1 MANARIL
8 VVEDEEPIRQ
18 GLLDVLVFHGF
29 AAEGAASGEAGLAA
43 VASRPPDLVILDVM
57 MPGLDGLEICR
68 RLRVAH
74 ADLPILMLTAK
85 GAEEDVVAGFNAGA
99 DDYVCKPFS
108 LRELMVRVEAILRR
122 SGRSPQ
128 SAPFDLGGV
137 RLDPGNLRLS
147 ADGAAPVDLTRR
159 ECHMLLHLHRHRDRI
174 VSRREFLAEVWGYSE
189 PDLETRTVDIHLQR
203 LRRKLEAV
211 SPRLGKTL
219 IETVRGSG
227 YRLRGAGKRDS

>member
-1 MANARIL
+1 MARARIL

-29 AAEGAASGEAGLAA
+29 TADGAASGEAGLAA
-43 VASRPPDLVILDVM
+43 VAARLPDLVLLDVM
-57 MPGLDGLEICR
+57 MPGLDGLETCR
-68 RLRVAH
+68 RLRVAY

-85 GAEEDVVAGFNAGA
+85 GAEEDIVAGFNAGA

-122 SGRSPQ
+122 AGRSPQ
-128 SAPFDLGGV
+128 SPPLDLGGIW
-137 RLDPGNLRLS
+137 LDPGNLRLFT
-147 ADGAAPVDLTRR
+147 DGAAVALTRR

-174 VSRREFLAEVWGYSE
+174 ISRREFLAEVWGYDE

-211 SPRLGKTL
+211 SPRLGRTI

-227 YRLRGAGKRDS
+227 YRLRESGAGTP

>member
-1 MANARIL
+1 MARARIL
-8 VVEDEEPIRQ
+8 VVDDEEPIRQ

-29 AAEGAASGEAGLAA
+29 APEGAASGETGLAA
-43 VASRPPDLVILDVM
+43 VAARPPDLVILDIM
-57 MPGLDGLEICR
+57 MPGLDGLETCR
-68 RLRVAH
+68 RLRESH

-85 GAEEDVVAGFNAGA
+85 GAEDDIVAGFNAGA

-128 SAPFDLGGV
+128 SPPLDLGGV
-137 RLDPGNLRLS
+137 WLDPGNLRLYTDDAS
-147 ADGAAPVDLTRR
+147 SSLTRR

-174 VSRREFLAEVWGYSE
+174 VSRREFLAEVWGYDE

-203 LRRKLEAV
+203 LRRKLETV
-211 SPRLGKTL
+211 SPRLGRTL
-219 IETVRGSG
+219 VETVRGSG
-227 YRLRGAGKRDS
+227 YRLRGAETGQR

>member
-1 MANARIL
+1 MARARIL

-29 AAEGAASGEAGLAA
+29 AAEGTASGEAGLAA
-43 VASRPPDLVILDVM
+43 VATRLPDLVILDVM
-57 MPGLDGLEICR
+57 MPGLDGLETCR
-68 RLRVAH
+68 RLRAAH

-85 GAEEDVVAGFNAGA
+85 GAEEDIVAGFNAGA

-122 SGRSPQ
+122 AGRSPQ
-128 SAPFDLGGV
+128 SPPLDLGGIW
-137 RLDPGNLRLS
+137 LDPGNLRLYT
-147 ADGAAPVDLTRR
+147 DGAAAPLTRR
-159 ECHMLLHLHRHRDRI
+159 ECHMLLHLHRHRDRV
-174 VSRREFLAEVWGYSE
+174 VSRREFLAEVWGYDE

-203 LRRKLEAV
+203 LRRKLETV
-211 SPRLGKTL
+211 SPRFGKTI

-227 YRLRGAGKRDS
+227 YRLRQPEAGGS

>member
-1 MANARIL
+1 MARARIL

-18 GLLDVLVFHGF
+18 GLLDVLIFHGF
-29 AAEGAASGEAGLAA
+29 AAAGAASGEAGLAA
-43 VASRPPDLVILDVM
+43 VVARPPDLVILDVM
-57 MPGLDGLEICR
+57 LPGLDGLEVCR
-68 RLRVAH
+68 RLRAAQ

-85 GAEEDVVAGFNAGA
+85 GAEEDIVAGFNAGA

-128 SAPFDLGGV
+128 SAPLDLGGV
-137 RLDPGNLRLS
+137 WLDPGNLRLYTDD
-147 ADGAAPVDLTRR
+147 AGIALTRR

-174 VSRREFLAEVWGYSE
+174 ISRREFLAEVWGYSE

-211 SPRLGKTL
+211 APKLGRTL
-219 IETVRGSG
+219 VETVRGSG
-227 YRLRGAGKRDS
+227 YRLRSEGARDS